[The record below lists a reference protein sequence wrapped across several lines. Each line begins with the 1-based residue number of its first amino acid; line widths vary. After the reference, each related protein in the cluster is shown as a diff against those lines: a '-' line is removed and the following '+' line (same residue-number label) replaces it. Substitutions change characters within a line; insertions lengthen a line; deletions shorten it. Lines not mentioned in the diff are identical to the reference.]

1 MNGSSRPSFDPSRLT
16 KATAA
21 DYSSSASE
29 SEDDYLV
36 PGLDGDNDFG
46 DANPRKRRRLGGNN
60 KEKAALGIFGSDSE
74 DEGPARKWKRKT
86 LRSKGMSFVTTGA
99 GDGEDSE
106 ADGQDQADTDS
117 EGAGP
122 VLGATAIRQDE
133 DEDDDDNDEDEGDV
147 GLGFG
152 GAGLGFGGAVPTMGR
167 FGNSQDPQQDPS
179 GDAPSHPAFRT
190 KFNGKN
196 PLGMGFVPSSSRQ
209 PVLKEPRDDGSPT
222 PRNKPQPSAFS
233 AKGKV
238 NAKSFGARMMA
249 KMGYQEGQGLGK
261 EGQGRNVIIEANLRP
276 QGAGLGA
283 VKEKSRQERQEEK
296 RQAELRGEVVVDS
309 DEEEK
314 KKRRRKTAKGKTI
327 GSAFDSATSTPRRQK
342 AKYLTAEELKAAAP
356 GLHIPDAF
364 APILD
369 MTGPGSKMLTST
381 SGIMTPTTGTATP
394 ESTEVIEARK
404 LVKRAQADLLAFS
417 DEWKSLEERKTWID
431 LELKEKEQEMDDL
444 RSDLERLQV
453 FSGLVTSELATAD
466 WDQLIHCLQKAL
478 ELGVAQAEVA
488 DIAVAAVHPFLRAAD
503 WDPLT
508 QPTRFAS
515 DLKGIV
521 GLLMPT
527 DGKHNSVG
535 KWDSSE
541 VSTDDVYRSHH
552 KSTTAYESMMYKNWL
567 PKALVAVR
575 SWDIFD
581 PTPMLNILEAWNELL
596 PPFVRAQFIN
606 NITRKLETAVSDWNP
621 KRRRQSHHL
630 PHIWL
635 FPWLQYLPSYHLDP
649 KGTGLVA
656 DVKRKF
662 RQLIDSWEFERGLFP
677 GLTQWEKVLGSQW
690 RPLVMS
696 HVLPSMGKY
705 MRTNFRVDPADQEP
719 YLPVLTGI
727 LRWTPMLGTRKVAE
741 VLVQH
746 MFPMWHEKLEQW
758 LALDDAD
765 LSEVAEWYGWWR
777 LILPLDVA
785 ETRGVRGEF
794 DKGLNVMGNAVAG
807 A

>member
-16 KATAA
+16 KASAA

-29 SEDDYLV
+29 SEDDYRA
-36 PGLDGDNDFG
+36 PGLDADNDFG

-74 DEGPARKWKRKT
+74 DDGPARKWKRKT
-86 LRSKGMSFVTTGA
+86 LRNKGMSFVATGA
-99 GDGEDSE
+99 GDREDS
-106 ADGQDQADTDS
+106 DNGQADDDS
-117 EGAGP
+117 EDARPMIGNN
-122 VLGATAIRQDE
+122 TMDQDD
-133 DEDDDDNDEDEGDV
+133 DEDDDNEEDERGV

-152 GAGLGFGGAVPTMGR
+152 GASPMIGQFGT
-167 FGNSQDPQQDPS
+167 SQDHQQEAS
-179 GDAPSHPAFRT
+179 GGSQSFPKFRT

-209 PVLKEPRDDGSPT
+209 PILNDPGNDGSPT
-222 PRNKPQPSAFS
+222 PRNKPQPSAFGT
-233 AKGKV
+233 KGKV

-249 KMGYQEGQGLGK
+249 KMGYQEGKGLGK
-261 EGQGRNVIIEANLRP
+261 EGQGRNIIIEANLRP
-276 QGAGLGA
+276 QGVGLGA
-283 VKEKSRQERQEEK
+283 VKEKSEQERKEEK
-296 RQAELRGEVVVDS
+296 RQAQLRGEVVVDS
-309 DEEEK
+309 DEEERK
-314 KKRRRKTAKGKTI
+314 RKRRKAKAKTL
-327 GSAFDSATSTPRRQK
+327 GSAFDSAASTPRRQK
-342 AKYLTAEELKAAAP
+342 TKYLTAEELKATAP

-417 DEWKSLEERKTWID
+417 DEWKSLQERKTWID

-444 RSDLERLQV
+444 GSDLERLQV
-453 FSGLVTSELATAD
+453 FSDLVTSEVATSD
-466 WDQLIHCLQKAL
+466 WDQLIQCLQKAL

-488 DIAVAAVHPFLRAAD
+488 DIAVAAVHPFLRDGD
-503 WDPLT
+503 WNPLT
-508 QPTRFAS
+508 EPTRFAS
-515 DLKGIV
+515 DLT
-521 GLLMPT
+521 GLSRLFMPR
-527 DGKHNSVG
+527 DGDHKSLG
-535 KWDSSE
+535 KWHSSE
-541 VSTDDVYRSHH
+541 VNNDDVYRSHH
-552 KSTTAYESMMYKNWL
+552 KATTAFESMMYKNWL
-567 PKALVAVR
+567 PKALAAVR
-575 SWDIFD
+575 SWDVLE
-581 PTPMLNILEAWNELL
+581 PTPMLSILEAWDELL
-596 PPFVRAQFIN
+596 PPFVRAQFID
-606 NITRKLETAVSDWNP
+606 NIARKLETAVSDWNP
-621 KRRRQSHHL
+621 RKRRQSQHL

-635 FPWLQYLPSYHLDP
+635 FPWLQHLPSYHLDP
-649 KGTGLVA
+649 RGTGLVA
-656 DVKRKF
+656 DVRRKF
-662 RQLIDSWEFERGLFP
+662 RQLIDSWQFERGLLP
-677 GLTQWEKVLGSQW
+677 GLTQWESVLGDQW

-719 YLPVLTGI
+719 YLPILTGVLTWTPI
-727 LRWTPMLGTRKVAE
+727 LRTRNVAE

-758 LALDDAD
+758 LALEDAD

-777 LILPLDVA
+777 GVLPIDVA
-785 ETRGVRGEF
+785 EVRGVRGEF
-794 DKGLNVMGNAVAG
+794 DKGLRVMGNAVAG

>member
-1 MNGSSRPSFDPSRLT
+1 MNGASRPSFDPSRLT
-16 KATAA
+16 KAAAA

-29 SEDDYLV
+29 SEDDYLA
-36 PGLDGDNDFG
+36 PGLDADNDFG
-46 DANPRKRRRLGGNN
+46 DSNPRKRRRLGGNN

-74 DEGPARKWKRKT
+74 DDGPARKWKRKT
-86 LRSKGMSFVTTGA
+86 LRNKGMSFVTTGA
-99 GDGEDSE
+99 GDAGDS
-106 ADGQDQADTDS
+106 DNGDQDQVDDDS
-117 EGAGP
+117 EGARPMIGNST
-122 VLGATAIRQDE
+122 LTQ
-133 DEDDDDNDEDEGDV
+133 DEDDDEEEDDERGL

-152 GAGLGFGGAVPTMGR
+152 GASSMLGRDANSNNAQQGTGATNTSFPGI
-167 FGNSQDPQQDPS
+167 
-179 GDAPSHPAFRT
+179 RT

-209 PVLKEPRDDGSPT
+209 PVLNDSRNDGSPT
-222 PRNKPQPSAFS
+222 PRNKPQPSTFGT
-233 AKGKV
+233 KGKV

-261 EGQGRNVIIEANLRP
+261 EGQGRNIIIEANLRP
-276 QGAGLGA
+276 QGVGLGA
-283 VKEKSRQERQEEK
+283 VKEKSEQERKEEK
-296 RQAELRGEVVVDS
+296 RQAQMRGEVVVDS

-314 KKRRRKTAKGKTI
+314 KRRRKKAKAKTI
-327 GSAFDSATSTPRRQK
+327 GSAFDSAASTPRRQK
-342 AKYLTAEELKAAAP
+342 TKYLTAEELKAKAS
-356 GLHIPDAF
+356 GLHIPEAF

-453 FSGLVTSELATAD
+453 FSSLVTDEVATAD
-466 WDQLIHCLQKAL
+466 WGQLIICLQKAL

-488 DIAVAAVHPFLRAAD
+488 DIAVAAVHPFLRDAD

-515 DLKGIV
+515 DLRGLSS
-521 GLLMPT
+521 LLMPT
-527 DGKHNSVG
+527 DTNLKSVG
-535 KWDSSE
+535 KWHSSE
-541 VSTDDVYRSHH
+541 VNNGDVYRSHH
-552 KSTTAYESMMYKNWL
+552 KATTAFESMMYKNWL
-567 PKALVAVR
+567 PKTLAAVR
-575 SWDIFD
+575 SWDVLE
-581 PTPMLNILEAWNELL
+581 PTPMLSILEAWDELL
-596 PPFVRAQFIN
+596 PPFVRAQFID
-606 NITRKLETAVSDWNP
+606 NIVRKLETAVSDWNP
-621 KRRRQSHHL
+621 RKRRQSHHL

-635 FPWLQYLPSYHLDP
+635 FPWLRHLPSYHLDP
-649 KGTGLVA
+649 RGTGLVA
-656 DVKRKF
+656 DVRRKF
-662 RQLIDSWEFERGLFP
+662 RQLIDSWEYERGLLP
-677 GLTQWEKVLGSQW
+677 GLTQWESVLGDQW

-719 YLPVLTGI
+719 YLPILTGVLTWAPI
-727 LRWTPMLGTRKVAE
+727 VRTRNVAE

-746 MFPMWHEKLEQW
+746 MFPMWHDKLEQW
-758 LALDDAD
+758 LALEDAD

-777 LILPLDVA
+777 GVLPQSVA
-785 ETRGVRGEF
+785 EARGVRGEF
-794 DKGLNVMGNAVAG
+794 DKGLRVMGNAVAG